1 MTNNTDG
8 PRSNPAIKNKLFKL
22 KEWLT
27 VPEAARHL
35 SIFFGEEVNEGDV
48 LRLALDGHLKLS
60 VNFPNHVYAKSGDI
74 VSIEDATYSTL
85 SVDFIKK
92 VNPNL
97 KDRQDVKPVKIMTS
111 LILDNERLLNMSDSV
126 TMLRGV
132 YDLLMV
138 GYEVQWVENTYHELT
153 GNPIVFVGMESE
165 FAINHLEGSFVQ
177 DENGQIYQIQVD
189 FPGMDLD
196 ETNLA
201 TNLFHQKQS
210 PDCIPGN
217 FRNDSVLVVRT
228 QALIDLQ
235 ERLSQEES
243 EKEKPLGPR
252 AEKTYLNI
260 IGAMLEVIK
269 GSHGKVKINNET
281 DQKDLLTQKYAG
293 FSGISERTLSEK
305 FSLAKKA
312 ISEELE

>member
-138 GYEVQWVENTYHELT
+138 GYEVQWVENKYHELT
-153 GNPIVFVGMESE
+153 GNPIVFV
-165 FAINHLEGSFVQ
+165 
-177 DENGQIYQIQVD
+177 
-189 FPGMDLD
+189 GMDLD

-201 TNLFHQKQS
+201 TNLFHPKQS

-252 AEKTYLNI
+252 AEKTYL
-260 IGAMLEVIK
+260 K
-269 GSHGKVKINNET
+269 GI
-281 DQKDLLTQKYAG
+281 L
-293 FSGISERTLSEK
+293 K
-305 FSLAKKA
+305 FSSVSPGSPHRQ
-312 ISEELE
+312 IF